1 MPSSGVQFSPQRP
14 TLAAPES
21 REPDG
26 PLADHA
32 YSERRQAGARSG
44 PSLSGNDPNYYQLLG
59 VAFTATSDEIRR
71 AYRSA
76 MKETHPDRHQ
86 GPGREAGRA
95 RAEDQA
101 KLLNRAYAT
110 LSKPE
115 SRCQYDQ
122 TIRTQAMQDQ
132 LMSRY
137 VGGFVE
143 QWQSREA
150 EQVMRATPTDA
161 DRREQARDTRH
172 AMVTLLTAFVALTLI
187 MIVLVVL
194 YAVGQTLVNAIF

>member
-1 MPSSGVQFSPQRP
+1 MPPSGVQFLPWRP
-14 TLAAPES
+14 GLVAPES
-21 REPDG
+21 RGPDG
-26 PLADHA
+26 ALADHA
-32 YSERRQAGARSG
+32 YSDRRQAGARSE
-44 PSLSGNDPNYYQLLG
+44 PNLSGNEPNYYQLLG

-71 AYRSA
+71 AYRTA
-76 MKETHPDRHQ
+76 MKEMHPDRHQ

-115 SRCQYDQ
+115 SRRQYDQ
-122 TIRTQAMQDQ
+122 TIRTQAMQDE

-150 EQVMRATPTDA
+150 EQFMRPTPTDA
-161 DRREQARDTRH
+161 ERREQARDTRQ
-172 AMVTLLTAFVALTLI
+172 AMVTLLTAFVALTVI
-187 MIVLVVL
+187 IVVLVVL

>member
-1 MPSSGVQFSPQRP
+1 MTTRNVSAHTRSSDTRHTGRLLDHFGIEKP
-14 TLAAPES
+14 TIS
-21 REPDG
+21 YH
-26 PLADHA
+26 DHNEQDRA
-32 YSERRQAGARSG
+32 
-44 PSLSGNDPNYYQLLG
+44 
-59 VAFTATSDEIRR
+59 ATSDEIRR
-71 AYRSA
+71 AYRTA
-76 MKETHPDRHQ
+76 MKEMHPDRHQ

-115 SRCQYDQ
+115 SRRQYDQ
-122 TIRTQAMQDQ
+122 TIRTQAMQDE

-150 EQVMRATPTDA
+150 EQFMRPTPTDA
-161 DRREQARDTRH
+161 ERREQARDTRQ
-172 AMVTLLTAFVALTLI
+172 AMVTLLTAFVALAVI
-187 MIVLVVL
+187 IIVLVVL
-194 YAVGQTLVNAIF
+194 YAVGQTLVNALF